1 MTQKLERCFDRVAAA
16 ENSID
21 TTNEALGIAREQLA
35 EAQQRSAELAAQSQA
50 IEQLGEFN
58 DELSVTKT
66 QLGSQIDTTKRTQL
80 GEQIVEFNDE
90 LSVTSTALGALTAV
104 KHDTF
109 AENILTLVAENAAR
123 LGLTGGEGAPRTMI
137 NLWLKARRNAGGDRL

>member
-21 TTNEALGIAREQLA
+21 TTNEAWDCREQLA

-50 IEQLGEFN
+50 IEQSLGEFN

-66 QLGSQIDTTKRTQL
+66 QLGSQIDTTKTQL
-80 GEQIVEFNDE
+80 GEQLDSTKTAFEGQIGEFNDE

-109 AENILTLVAENAAR
+109 AENILTLSC
-123 LGLTGGEGAPRTMI
+123 GERREAGAD
-137 NLWLKARRNAGGDRL
+137 RRRGRSSV